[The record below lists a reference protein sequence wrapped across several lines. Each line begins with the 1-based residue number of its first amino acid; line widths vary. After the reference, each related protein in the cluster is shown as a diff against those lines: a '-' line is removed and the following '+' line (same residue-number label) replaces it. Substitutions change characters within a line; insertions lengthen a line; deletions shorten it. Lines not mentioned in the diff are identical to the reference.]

1 LADKQEIT
9 TGVARVF
16 ISSTF
21 EDLKDHIDAVYL
33 AVRRLGHRAEAVEYL
48 AATEQRPLER
58 SLADVCEA
66 DVVVFLIAWRYG
78 YVPPG
83 QQYSMTELEY
93 REARKADIP
102 CLIFLA
108 EDASWPKQYVD
119 DDSSNITRF
128 RRELLEQR
136 LVAFFTTPDSLAAQV
151 AISLSQWVTS
161 GARDLSPA
169 TPEMVSASEAPGP
182 DVFLSYAHDDVDIAR
197 SVSERIGSEQ
207 WSVFWDRTIPVG
219 FTWDDIVEG
228 ALEAAKCVVVLWSP
242 AASNSE
248 WVRNEAMDGAERRI
262 LAPAV
267 IKETK
272 IPLRF
277 RGIQAADLVGWS
289 PQRPDTPGMQAL
301 ISAVKRLCSRR

>member
-1 LADKQEIT
+1 
-9 TGVARVF
+9 VARIF
-16 ISSTF
+16 ISSTV
-21 EDLKDHIDAVYL
+21 EDLRDHRKAVYL
-33 AVRRLGHRAEAVEYL
+33 ALRRLGHEPLAVEDY

-58 SLADVCEA
+58 CLADIRVS

-78 YVPPG
+78 YVPAG
-83 QQYSMTELEY
+83 QQYSMPELEY
-93 REARKADIP
+93 QAAREAAKP
-102 CLIFLA
+102 CLIFLTS
-108 EDASWPKQYVD
+108 EDAPWPKHYVD
-119 DDSSNITRF
+119 DDPSNITRF
-128 RRELLEQR
+128 RRMLLVQHI
-136 LVAFFTTPDSLAAQV
+136 VAFFTKPDSLAAQV
-151 AISLSQWVTS
+151 AVTLDRWVTS
-161 GARDLSPA
+161 GERDLSPA

-182 DVFLSYAHDDVDIAR
+182 DVFLSYAHDDVEIAR
-197 SVSERIGSEQ
+197 SVSERIGSEK

-242 AASNSE
+242 AARNSE

-277 RGIQAADLVGWS
+277 RRIQAADLVGWS
-289 PQRPDTPGMQAL
+289 PHGPDTHGMQAL
-301 ISAVKRLCSRR
+301 ISAVERLCSGR